1 MPVDTYIGG
10 AEHAVLHLLYAR
22 FWHKVLYDMGLVST
36 KEPFVKLV
44 NQGLI
49 LGEDS
54 QKMSKS
60 RGNVVNPDDIISKYG
75 ADAVRLY
82 EMFMGPL
89 TQVKPWSTNG
99 VEGVYR
105 FLQRVWRLYIDAEG
119 RISSQLQD
127 IEPSQELKKILHKTI
142 KKVSGDIE
150 TLSFN
155 TAISQMMIFVN
166 EMTPTTVRPR
176 KILEPFVLVLAPFA
190 PHLAEELWEK
200 LGHTT
205 SLARASF
212 PEYNET
218 LTVDDEITVVVQVNG
233 KLRDKLFVEKGAS
246 KDVLEKMARKKAG
259 HWIDGKEIV
268 KTIVVPDKLVNI
280 VIKG

>member
-1 MPVDTYIGG
+1 
-10 AEHAVLHLLYAR
+10 
-22 FWHKVLYDMGLVST
+22 MGLVST
-36 KEPFVKLV
+36 KEPFMKLV

-60 RGNVVNPDDIISKYG
+60 RGNVVNPDDIISEYG

-89 TQVKPWSTNG
+89 TQVKPWSTRG

-105 FLQRVWRLYIDAEG
+105 FLQRVWRLYVDNEDKLSA
-119 RISSQLQD
+119 QLQD
-127 IEPSQELKKILHKTI
+127 IEPTLEQKKILHKTI
-142 KKVSGDIE
+142 KKVSGDID

-166 EMTPTTVRPR
+166 EMTPMEVRPR
-176 KILEPFVLVLAPFA
+176 KILEQFVLVLAPFA

-200 LGHTT
+200 LGHKT
-205 SLARASF
+205 SLAKAPF
-212 PEYNET
+212 PEYDEA
-218 LTVDDEITVVVQVNG
+218 LTVDDEITVVLQVNG
-233 KLRDKLFVEKGAS
+233 KLRDKLNVQKGLS
-246 KDVLEKMARKKAG
+246 KDVLEKMAKEKVT
-259 HWIDGKEIV
+259 HWLEGKEIV
-268 KTIVVPDKLVNI
+268 KVVVVPDKLVNI

>member
-1 MPVDTYIGG
+1 
-10 AEHAVLHLLYAR
+10 
-22 FWHKVLYDMGLVST
+22 MGLVST
-36 KEPFVKLV
+36 KEPFMKLV

-60 RGNVVNPDDIISKYG
+60 RGNVVNPDDIISEYG

-89 TQVKPWSTNG
+89 TQVKPWSTRG

-105 FLQRVWRLYIDAEG
+105 FLQRVWRLYVDADNKV
-119 RISSQLQD
+119 SPQMQD
-127 IEPSQELKKILHKTI
+127 IEPTIDQKRILHKTI
-142 KKVSGDIE
+142 KKVAGDIDS
-150 TLSFN
+150 LSFN
-155 TAISQMMIFVN
+155 TAIAQMMIFVN
-166 EMTPTTVRPR
+166 EMTPMDIRPR

-200 LGHTT
+200 LGYTS

-212 PEYNET
+212 PEYDEA
-218 LTVDDEITVVVQVNG
+218 LTVDDEITIVVQVNG
-233 KLRDKLFVEKGAS
+233 KLRDKIMVQKGTAKETIENMAKEKAS
-246 KDVLEKMARKKAG
+246 N
-259 HWIDGKEIV
+259 WTQGKEIV
-268 KTIVVPDKLVNI
+268 KVVVVPDKLVNI
-280 VIKG
+280 VVKG